1 MFTRIPA
8 ILLLAPIA
16 VSITV
21 PSPPAAAQN
30 LASGASES
38 LVKVDYEYCERRE
51 REQADG
57 YWAYRYDQGEASPPR
72 FYSPYGYP
80 DFPRPRYSSPDYV
93 SEASQRFGI
102 PPSWIHAVIR
112 RESRGDVGAV
122 SSVGAMGL
130 MQLMPA
136 TWASLR
142 TRYRLG
148 RDPFDPHDNI
158 IAGTAYLRELY
169 DRYGSPGFLI
179 AYNAGPTRYED
190 FVTTGQPLPR
200 QTWDYVAAIEPVV
213 RGSRRR

>member
-21 PSPPAAAQN
+21 PVPLAAQS

-38 LVKVDYEYCERRE
+38 VVKVDYEYCERQA
-51 REQADG
+51 REQTDG
-57 YWAYRYDQGEASPPR
+57 YWVYRYDQREAPPPR
-72 FYSPYGYP
+72 FYQPYGYP

-158 IAGTAYLRELY
+158 MAGTAYLRELY

-179 AYNAGPTRYED
+179 AYNAGPARYED
-190 FVTTGQPLPR
+190 YVSNGQPLPR
-200 QTWDYVAAIEPVV
+200 QTRDYVAAIEPVV
-213 RGSRRR
+213 RGWRR